1 MNKLYYI
8 ILGILLTVIISMGS
22 ILVYRSLTEKSDK
35 RIETTSYNASKE
47 SNTLEEGTNNIDYS
61 KEYPEE
67 VKTDYDKEMINYF
80 SNAKEEINS
89 YNNTSNFDKVKS
101 KGKEYFITMADFLF
115 YDKDIKGVYLKDISE
130 GTKEVLWKIFTEI
143 DSVIIKVY
151 PDYKDDL
158 SSSYSVIK
166 DVSTTTFNKALDTI
180 KETIG
185 EENYNKGVDIKNS
198 AKEKTK
204 NTYSRAKESIK
215 NWYEKFK
222 EDNSNE

>member
-1 MNKLYYI
+1 MNRLYYI

-22 ILVYRSLTEKSDK
+22 ILVYCSLTEKMDK
-35 RIETTSYNASKE
+35 TLETTSYNMAEE
-47 SNTLEEGTNNIDYS
+47 SNTFDEGTNNIDYS

-67 VKTDYDKEMINYF
+67 VKTDCDKEMINYF

-89 YNNTSNFDKVKS
+89 YNNTSNFDMVKS

-130 GTKEVLWKIFTEI
+130 GTKEVLWKIFSEI

-166 DVSTTTFNKALDTI
+166 DVSTTTFNKALETI

-215 NWYEKFK
+215 NWYEKFR

>member
-35 RIETTSYNASKE
+35 TLETTSYNASKE

-158 SSSYSVIK
+158 SSSYSMIK
-166 DVSTTTFNKALDTI
+166 DVSATSFNKALEVI

-185 EENYNKGVDIKNS
+185 EDNYNKGVDIKNS

-215 NWYEKFK
+215 NWYEKFR

>member
-35 RIETTSYNASKE
+35 TLETTSYNAAEE

-166 DVSTTTFNKALDTI
+166 DVGTTTFNKALDTI

-215 NWYEKFK
+215 NWYEKFR

>member
-35 RIETTSYNASKE
+35 TLETTSYNESKE
-47 SNTLEEGTNNIDYS
+47 SNTLEEGSNNIDYS

-166 DVSTTTFNKALDTI
+166 DVSTTTFNKALETI

-215 NWYEKFK
+215 NWYEKFR

>member
-1 MNKLYYI
+1 MNRLYYI

-22 ILVYRSLTEKSDK
+22 ILVYCSLTEKEDK
-35 RIETTSYNASKE
+35 TLETTSYNAAKE
-47 SNTLEEGTNNIDYS
+47 SNTFDEGTNNIDYS

-89 YNNTSNFDKVKS
+89 YNNTSNFDMVKS

-130 GTKEVLWKIFTEI
+130 GTKEVLWKIFSEI
-143 DSVIIKVY
+143 DSVIIKIY

-166 DVSTTTFNKALDTI
+166 DVSTTTFNKALETI

-204 NTYSRAKESIK
+204 NTYSKAKESIK
-215 NWYEKFK
+215 NWYEKFR